1 MITERLYYEN
11 QYLKEIT
18 CNIINSFEKD
28 NEFYLELDKT
38 IFFPGGGGQ
47 YSDRGL
53 INDIKVLDVMLIN
66 DKIIHKVEK
75 IPNNKENIICKLDWN
90 RRFSGMQKHLA
101 QHVLSGCFFK
111 KYNANTCSIHLGEDI
126 NTVDI
131 IGSITD
137 KQLKEIEVLA
147 NKIIYKN
154 HKVKFSFKNRKEA
167 KAIGLRRELQTK
179 DKEIRVVEIKD
190 LDINAC
196 CGIHPNST
204 IELQMIK
211 IKGAYPHKGNTRIE
225 FLVGKIAV
233 DYLITRDYILKETCR
248 ELNTSSMDIIN
259 TVNNLSENLTSLRYE
274 NNKINADIAKYE
286 MKELLSS
293 KTETNNMKII
303 NKVFHDKTNKYLTK
317 IAKEIVEKDSYI
329 VLFALVEKEKCS
341 FIFAMSNN
349 IKNISMGSLLKD
361 TITLVDGKGGGS
373 EFLAQGAGK
382 NLDNVNNALNYATRK
397 VCES

>member
-1 MITERLYYEN
+1 M
-11 QYLKEIT
+11 
-18 CNIINSFEKD
+18 
-28 NEFYLELDKT
+28 
-38 IFFPGGGGQ
+38 
-47 YSDRGL
+47 
-53 INDIKVLDVMLIN
+53 
-66 DKIIHKVEK
+66 
-75 IPNNKENIICKLDWN
+75 
-90 RRFSGMQKHLA
+90 
-101 QHVLSGCFFK
+101 
-111 KYNANTCSIHLGEDI
+111 
-126 NTVDI
+126 
-131 IGSITD
+131 
-137 KQLKEIEVLA
+137 
-147 NKIIYKN
+147 
-154 HKVKFSFKNRKEA
+154 
-167 KAIGLRRELQTK
+167 
-179 DKEIRVVEIKD
+179 VEIKD